1 MRYNPKFHH
10 RRSIRLKGYDYA
22 RPSWYFVT
30 ICTWKRRYFFKMY
43 PVLKK
48 IVEQCWD
55 EMPQRY
61 HGVSIDEFVI
71 MPNHLHGII
80 VIEEGGA
87 SKAQNNAKAEYIAKA
102 GARPACT
109 AMEGAE
115 RISLGRIVGEFKSL
129 CVHNWLAE
137 IKRNE
142 IGARGKFW
150 HWNYYER
157 IIRDEREL
165 ERVRLYIRN
174 NPLKWENDDLEFLG
188 EETVL

>member
-1 MRYNPKFHH
+1 MRYNPNIHH
-10 RRSIRLKGYDYA
+10 RRSIRLKGYDYS
-22 RPSWYFVT
+22 RPGWYFVT
-30 ICTWKRRYFFKMY
+30 ICTWKRRYFFEMY
-43 PVLKK
+43 PVLKS
-48 IVEQCWD
+48 IVKQCWD

-87 SKAQNNAKAEYIAKA
+87 SKAQNNAQAES
-102 GARPACT
+102 G
-109 AMEGAE
+109 

-129 CVHNWLAE
+129 CVHNWLNE

-142 IGARGKFW
+142 IEARGKFW

-174 NPLKWENDDLEFLG
+174 NPLKWENDDMEFLG
-188 EETVL
+188 EETIS

>member
-1 MRYNPKFHH
+1 
-10 RRSIRLKGYDYA
+10 
-22 RPSWYFVT
+22 
-30 ICTWKRRYFFKMY
+30 
-43 PVLKK
+43 
-48 IVEQCWD
+48 VEI
-55 EMPQRY
+55 PQRY
-61 HGVSIDEFVI
+61 QGVSIDEFVI

-87 SKAQNNAKAEYIAKA
+87 SKAEYIAKA

-109 AMEGAE
+109 AMEGAG

-157 IIRDEREL
+157 IIRGIVGWSWHQKLINKESNLR
-165 ERVRLYIRN
+165 
-174 NPLKWENDDLEFLG
+174 FL
-188 EETVL
+188 